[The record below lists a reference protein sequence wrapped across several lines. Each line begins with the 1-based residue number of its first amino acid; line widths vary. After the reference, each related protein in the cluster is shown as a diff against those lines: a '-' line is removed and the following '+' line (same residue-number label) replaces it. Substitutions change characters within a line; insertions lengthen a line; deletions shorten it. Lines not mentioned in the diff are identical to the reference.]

1 MNDQDLASPSEL
13 AADEMRKVVTTRC
26 LNCGW
31 VGSYLDDA
39 RRHARQT
46 SCTDFRTVTEV
57 VSASGRLVGEMV
69 EVHQL

>member
-1 MNDQDLASPSEL
+1 M
-13 AADEMRKVVTTRC
+13 DEMRKVVTTRC

-31 VGSYLDDA
+31 VGSTLDDA

-46 SCTDFRTVTEV
+46 SCIDFRTVTEV
-57 VSASGRLVGEMV
+57 LSTSGRLIGEMV